1 MSDSV
6 EVTATIAAPPQTV
19 YALISDLARMGEWSP
34 ETTGVTWLGEATE
47 PRIGARFRGT
57 NRNGMRRWSTI
68 CTVLAAE
75 PGRELAW
82 ESRLFGRPV
91 ALWRYRFE
99 PDGNGG
105 TKVTETTEDQRRAGV
120 PGSRRSRQRRERPKD
135 PQCGVDA
142 RDPREDQGRGRGSRP
157 NGPEPGTR
165 ADLDPTSVAR
175 SRPTDS
181 SKPLMS
187 TPAASSCASSNDQ
200 S

>member
-6 EVTATIAAPPQTV
+6 EVTTTIAAPPQTV

-34 ETTGVTWLGEATE
+34 ETTGVTWLGGDTE

-68 CTVLAAE
+68 CTVVAAE

-99 PDGNGG
+99 PDGSGG
-105 TKVTETTEDQRRAGV
+105 TKVTETTEDQRRAVFRALGGV
-120 PGSRRSRQRRERPKD
+120 ASGVSDRKTHNAESMRVTLERIK
-135 PQCGVDA
+135 GA
-142 RDPREDQGRGRGSRP
+142 AEGRG
-157 NGPEPGTR
+157 
-165 ADLDPTSVAR
+165 
-175 SRPTDS
+175 
-181 SKPLMS
+181 
-187 TPAASSCASSNDQ
+187 
-200 S
+200 